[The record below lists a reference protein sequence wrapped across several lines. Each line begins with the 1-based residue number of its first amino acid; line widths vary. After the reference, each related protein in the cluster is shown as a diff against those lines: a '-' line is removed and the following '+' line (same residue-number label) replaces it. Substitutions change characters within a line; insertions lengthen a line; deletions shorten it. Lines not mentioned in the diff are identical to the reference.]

1 MSTANDSN
9 AIPAAQRFT
18 FDGSPELEATIDE
31 INRRVVADI
40 HKVISPEQI
49 DALVLAGGYG
59 RGEGGVYVVNNK
71 EQLYND
77 LDYYLFLKGNKRANE
92 SAYGAKIK
100 AIEAARTPEA
110 KCDVE
115 FKIDS
120 LAQLEQSSVT
130 MFSYDLVARS
140 TIVTGEE
147 TVFQR
152 CSKHLDA
159 RAIPQSEATR
169 LLFNRC
175 TGLIFARQRLSKDTL
190 TQDDLEFVQRNL
202 AKIELA
208 MGDAILTVQG
218 AYHWNGKERN
228 QRLRKLPPV
237 EGIQSWDSLVAAHT
251 QGIQFKL
258 RPSHPVESHET
269 LSDQLTRLSLA
280 ARDVWFWVEQRRL
293 NENISTPMEYATTSK
308 PRCPE
313 HPGWRNLLVNV
324 RRRGIST
331 LYKPYPFRYPRE
343 QLYRAM
349 GILLWENDSWQT
361 PSKRSLLAAL
371 FRTNPTSLEDLI
383 QRYENDWHLFG

>member
-1 MSTANDSN
+1 MSTANESSAN
-9 AIPAAQRFT
+9 SASERYT
-18 FDGSPELEATIDE
+18 VDGSPELEAKIDE
-31 INRRVVADI
+31 VNRLVVEDI
-40 HKVISPEQI
+40 HKIISPDQI

-59 RGEGGVYVVNNK
+59 RGEGGVYVVDGK

-92 SAYGAKIK
+92 GAYGARIK
-100 AIEAARTPEA
+100 DIEAARSPEA
-110 KCDVE
+110 QCDVE

-120 LAQLEQSSVT
+120 LTQLEQSTVT

-140 TIVTGEE
+140 AIVTGSAK
-147 TVFQR
+147 VFEH

-159 RAIPQSEATR
+159 GAIPHSEATR

-175 TGLIFARQRLSKDTL
+175 TGLIFARQRLNKASL
-190 TQDDLEFVQRNL
+190 SQDDLEFIQRNL

-228 QRLRKLPPV
+228 QRLQKLSPV
-237 EGIQSWDSLVAAHT
+237 DGIASWNALVEAHT
-251 QGIQFKL
+251 KGIQFKL
-258 RPSHPVESHET
+258 RPSHPVEPIET
-269 LSDQLTRLSLA
+269 LKDQLNKLSLA
-280 ARDVWFWVEQRRL
+280 ARDVWFWVEQHRL
-293 NENISTPMEYATTSK
+293 GENISTPVEYATTSR

-313 HPGWRNLLVNV
+313 HPAWRNLLVNI
-324 RRRGIST
+324 RRQGIST

-349 GILLWENDSWQT
+349 GLLLWEKDSWQT
-361 PSKRSLLAAL
+361 PSTRALLCAL
-371 FRTNPTSLEDLI
+371 LRTNATSLEDLI
-383 QRYENDWHLFG
+383 QRYENDWHRFG